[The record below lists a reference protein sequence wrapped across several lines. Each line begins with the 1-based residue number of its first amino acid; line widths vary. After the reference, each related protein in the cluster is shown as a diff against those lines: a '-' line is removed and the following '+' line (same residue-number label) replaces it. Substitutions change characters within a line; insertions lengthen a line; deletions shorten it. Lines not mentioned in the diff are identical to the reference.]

1 MLKINPKIFKSYDI
15 RGIYGQ
21 DFDNDLASKLGMA
34 FVSLRRQDGD
44 CDKNKPLTI
53 AVSSDMR
60 ISSPALKTCLIRGLT
75 EAGANVVDLGLQ
87 ATPTL
92 YFAVG
97 KYEYDGGIMISASH
111 NPKDWNG
118 FKLVRKMGIP
128 VSGETGISYLKD
140 KIIEN
145 HFFPVPK
152 DEIGKSQENPSVL
165 SDSIRYALSVAP
177 SDNIGDLKI
186 VIDTA
191 NGMSIVYLKEL
202 IKKISINPITLNFT
216 LNGNFPAHEADPLKT
231 ENLDQLKK
239 AIFDNR
245 ADLGIATDGD
255 GDRIFFVDNNG
266 EVVDPAILRGLL
278 AKLFLKDNPGAKI
291 GYDVRPG
298 KITVDIIKEN
308 GGIPVMT
315 KVGHSLIKEQMI
327 KEDIYFA
334 GESSGHF
341 YFNGK
346 YGCFEYPEI
355 TILKFITAIS
365 KSGKKVSEFLKPY
378 KKYYNSGEINKEVK
392 NKEEVFSRIK
402 EKYSDGEITELD
414 GVSVEYENYW
424 FNVRASNTEAKM
436 RLNLEGISPEI
447 VEEKKN
453 EIISLIY

>member
-15 RGIYGQ
+15 RGIYGK
-21 DFDNDLASKLGMA
+21 DFDNDLAYKLGMA

-44 CDKNKPLTI
+44 CDKDKSLTI
-53 AVSSDMR
+53 AISSDMR
-60 ISSPALKTCLIRGLT
+60 ISSPALKTSLIRGLT
-75 EAGANVVDLGLQ
+75 AAGANVVDLGMQ

-111 NPKDWNG
+111 NPKEWNG

-128 VSGETGISYLKD
+128 VSGETGINYLKA
-140 KIIEN
+140 KILEN
-145 HFFPVPK
+145 HFFSVPPK
-152 DEIGKSQENPSVL
+152 EIGQCKENPSVL
-165 SDSIRYALSVAP
+165 NDSLNYALSEAP
-177 SDNIGDLKI
+177 INEISDLKVI
-186 VIDTA
+186 IDTA
-191 NGMSIVYLKEL
+191 NGMSIIYLKEL
-202 IKKISINPITLNFT
+202 IKKLSINPITLNFT
-216 LNGNFPAHEADPLKT
+216 LNGNFPAHEADPLKS
-231 ENLDQLKK
+231 ENLEQIKK

-245 ADLGIATDGD
+245 ADIGIATDGD
-255 GDRIFFVDNNG
+255 GDRIFFIDNNG
-266 EVVDPAILRGLL
+266 QVVDPAILRGLL
-278 AKLFLKDNPGAKI
+278 AKLFLEDNPGAKI

-327 KEDIYFA
+327 KENIYFA

-355 TILKFITAIS
+355 MIIKFLTSIS
-365 KSGKKVSEFLKPY
+365 KSGKKVSEFIKPY
-378 KKYYNSGEINKEVK
+378 KKYFSSGEINKEVE
-392 NKEEVFSRIK
+392 NKEEVFKRLK
-402 EKYSDGEITELD
+402 EKYNDGKITELD
-414 GVSVEYENYW
+414 GISVEYENYW

-436 RLNLEGISPEI
+436 RLNLEGTNPETI
-447 VEEKKN
+447 EEKKT
-453 EIISLIY
+453 EILKLIY